1 MKILFV
7 GLISNSFDFCQK
19 KCSYPWVL
27 ANDPTSFTILR
38 FFAGAFGHAS
48 VIVSYVYVMEFLG
61 PRGRS
66 WLGCQHLQMFAAGYI
81 SLSLIGYIWRDWHY
95 MQLAITGPWWFTR
108 LVYTL
113 KIQLLYAY
121 FIMTKSIGYRLR
133 WNSAKNS
140 LIVTRK
146 RL

>member
-7 GLISNSFDFCQK
+7 GLISNSFDFLPKK
-19 KCSYPWVL
+19 KCSYPCVL

-121 FIMTKSIGYRLR
+121 FIMTKSIGYRLGLELGQ
-133 WNSAKNS
+133 K
-140 LIVTRK
+140 LIYCH
-146 RL
+146 